1 MKKILL
7 SVSLCLGLTFM
18 TGCSEAWNRNMK
30 EWQSN
35 HGGGLSRKMVIYSEN
50 GEILAEYDGKFDISY
65 SDGRIKFLQ
74 DGKMRNIYIGNSATV
89 IVEEH

>member
-18 TGCSEAWNRNMK
+18 TGCSEAWQRELK
-30 EWQSN
+30 SWESN
-35 HGGGLSRKMVIYSEN
+35 HGGGLNRKMVVYSES

-74 DGKMRNIYIGNSATV
+74 DGKMRNIYLGNSATV
-89 IVEEH
+89 IVEEQ